1 MKIKNLF
8 LAGLAVF
15 ALSACSDNDK
25 EGLES
30 GSDLDTYL
38 SLTIS
43 SSSTRTEA
51 GTEGRE
57 NATTE
62 ENKINNVTVVLTNA
76 AGVISNFFYTSSVR
90 KFNSA
95 F

>member
-30 GSDLDTYL
+30 GSDLDT
-38 SLTIS
+38 
-43 SSSTRTEA
+43 
-51 GTEGRE
+51 
-57 NATTE
+57 
-62 ENKINNVTVVLTNA
+62 
-76 AGVISNFFYTSSVR
+76 FFH
-90 KFNSA
+90 
-95 F
+95 